1 MINPNKKLTT
11 NLTQIL
17 LFLIYLTYT
26 LPTSVSSS
34 LFFFKK
40 NSSSSFDTN
49 KIYMEDETY
58 TEGESNVAMQ
68 TYRTL
73 HKLFL
78 KFERICT
85 SISSYFLFWFF

>member
-34 LFFFKK
+34 LFFKKK
-40 NSSSSFDTN
+40 NSSSNFDTN

-85 SISSYFLFWFF
+85 SISSYFLF

>member
-68 TYRTL
+68 TYTTL

-85 SISSYFLFWFF
+85 SISSYFLF